1 MRSCALAA
9 LVALALAGPACAA
22 MSDGV
27 VRIGVLTDMGG
38 PYSDNVGAGAVL
50 AARMAVE
57 DFGGTVAGVPV
68 EVVSADHQNKTDIG
82 SAIARRWYD
91 VDKVDAITEVV
102 SSAVALSVQQISR
115 DKDRIFLA
123 TGPGTRISPARPARP
138 SACTG
143 PTTTT
148 RSVTWWLAPWCGAA

>member
-9 LVALALAGPACAA
+9 LVALALAGPARAA

-68 EVVSADHQNKTDIG
+68 EVLEVGLDEAELGVHLRRRPAAEHADLRVIGARGELAQQQRADHAGGAGDH
-82 SAIARRWYD
+82 
-91 VDKVDAITEVV
+91 
-102 SSAVALSVQQISR
+102 
-115 DKDRIFLA
+115 
-123 TGPGTRISPARPARP
+123 
-138 SACTG
+138 
-143 PTTTT
+143 
-148 RSVTWWLAPWCGAA
+148 CGAGHRASLDEFQCSKLGP